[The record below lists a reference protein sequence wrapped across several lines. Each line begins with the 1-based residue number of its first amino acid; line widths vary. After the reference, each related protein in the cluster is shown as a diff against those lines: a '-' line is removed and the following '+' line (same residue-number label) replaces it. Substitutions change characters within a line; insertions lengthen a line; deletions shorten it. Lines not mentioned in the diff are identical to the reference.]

1 MEKFTFLHTYVAVH
15 AEQRTSGQ
23 VREGTGTRW
32 MPHCRLALDGHGP
45 EEWVV
50 SFHSDKAGPIVGVR
64 STDQCSKA
72 KNIIC
77 EVPFQACCRHLVAR
91 LSNRNQ
97 ATPAPFHSSV
107 YMEPVLPGLE
117 EVDER
122 VLLDYYNRHRSDV
135 SGLEKGI
142 HRGHDLV
149 KTPTETSQVTITSTC
164 SSFSSIFLWST

>member
-135 SGLEKGI
+135 SGLE
-142 HRGHDLV
+142 RV
-149 KTPTETSQVTITSTC
+149 FTEAMIWSKRPPRPPSVTITSTC